1 MPTKT
6 YCPLEVRTIRS
17 SEVSLKIS
25 STIYERRVLPLA
37 MKINLIFMTG
47 FLGVGLSLARP
58 SLIQKDALAIGNTVN
73 TTSGP
78 VIGRAGSYA
87 DQVSTYLGIPFAKP
101 PLDDLRFAPPQRYKG
116 KTTINGTKFVR
127 HIFNYPI
134 TLN

>member
-6 YCPLEVRTIRS
+6 YCPLEARIIRS
-17 SEVSLKIS
+17 SELSLENFIHDLQ
-25 STIYERRVLPLA
+25 TRVLPLA
-37 MKINLIFMTG
+37 MKINLLFMTG

-58 SLIQKDALAIGNTVN
+58 SLIRKDALAIGHTVN

-127 HIFNYPI
+127 HIFNYPT